1 MNEGEYLEL
10 CNQLKEKYEEVERR
24 EERQK
29 RENFR
34 LKRSLLFY
42 ISLINAIKVEM
53 EISAMDVTGTVN
65 SLFDVILH
73 RGNEDLENILGYEDP
88 NSPDVPIT
96 PPVILMGVNAVPR
109 QVVTGETTRGSS
121 VSDNSG

>member
-10 CNQLKEKYEEVERR
+10 CNQLKEKFNEVEKR
-24 EERQK
+24 EERRK

-53 EISAMDVTGTVN
+53 DMSAMDIIGTVN

-73 RGNEDLENILGYEDP
+73 RGNEDLENVLGYESD
-88 NSPDVPIT
+88 NSPPETPIL
-96 PPVILMGVNAVPR
+96 LMGFNVPQ
-109 QVVTGETTRGSS
+109 QVVQGETTRESS
-121 VSDNSG
+121 SSDNSG

>member
-10 CNQLKEKYEEVERR
+10 CNQLKEKYEEIERR
-24 EERQK
+24 EEGRK

-53 EISAMDVTGTVN
+53 EQSGMDIIGTVN
-65 SLFDVILH
+65 CLFDVILH
-73 RGNEDLENILGYEDP
+73 RGNDDLENILDYEETQ
-88 NSPDVPIT
+88 NANVAVT
-96 PPVILMGVNAVPR
+96 PPIVLMGFNIPPP
-109 QVVTGETTRGSS
+109 QVVRGQTTRESS
-121 VSDNSG
+121 SSDNSG

>member
-10 CNQLKEKYEEVERR
+10 CNQLKEKFNEVEKR
-24 EERQK
+24 EERRK

-53 EISAMDVTGTVN
+53 EMSAMDIIGTVN

-73 RGNEDLENILGYEDP
+73 RGNEDLENILGYESED
-88 NSPDVPIT
+88 SPPST
-96 PPVILMGVNAVPR
+96 PFLLMGFNVPQ
-109 QVVTGETTRGSS
+109 QVVQGETTREPSE
-121 VSDNSG
+121 SDNSG